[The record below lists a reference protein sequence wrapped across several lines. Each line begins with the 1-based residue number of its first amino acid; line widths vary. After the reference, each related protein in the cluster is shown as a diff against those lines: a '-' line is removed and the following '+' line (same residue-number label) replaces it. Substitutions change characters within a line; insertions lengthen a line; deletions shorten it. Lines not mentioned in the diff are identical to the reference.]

1 MKNRTFR
8 ILLRREPEGA
18 YTAFVP
24 AIPGCVTWGETVEE
38 AIAMAKDAI
47 EGCLEVMEEE
57 GIEVVDD
64 SDLLEYTVQL
74 SASIPSAA

>member
-47 EGCLEVMEEE
+47 EGCLDVMQEE
-57 GIEVVDD
+57 GIEVMDD

-74 SASIPSAA
+74 PVQISPAA